1 MYKYKQ
7 ILKLID
13 YYKNGSEGVKIIY
26 ISIVFSFLY
35 WLVDLISVKI
45 FNASISHLFLLS
57 AHTIIPYIWTLIT
70 FPFIYYDIVELLF
83 AAIIIYFSEKNFRI
97 YFNAHSFVKFFV
109 WGNIVGSIAFL
120 LFSLLFDQT
129 YYFLQG
135 AMLGVYSCLFAIISY
150 NPKMQISLF
159 PLPFQIPLYGLGIII
174 IFLDFINLLTHN
186 NIIGIFVSRL
196 AAAAFGFYY
205 MKFFQKGN
213 DFLIYPIPDF
223 SSFKKKINEFFN
235 KRGKSKFRIEKNEQ
249 EFKKSSYSRPL
260 SDEEFNIKKIE
271 KQKQIDFI
279 LDKISKSGYNSLTK
293 QEKEF
298 LFNSSK

>member
-97 YFNAHSFVKFFV
+97 YFNAHSFLKFFV
-109 WGNIVGSIAFL
+109 WGNIVGSIAF
-120 LFSLLFDQT
+120 F
-129 YYFLQG
+129 
-135 AMLGVYSCLFAIISY
+135 